1 MAVFKMNR
9 DFEIILNPD
18 AVKLVPELTG
28 ISNDQLRYVIL
39 VTDYVDG
46 PYRKKPKDER
56 RNMAKKLIWG
66 DSRKMVETERIRN
79 AMSGYKSLI
88 FDIRRET
95 IEIYHEKI
103 KVLQKESLMPDLPF
117 ARLKEIDMQITFLQD
132 RVVIIS
138 HDLDIEEN
146 ESIELKGK
154 KSLSY
159 IEVWQRNQREWRKYQ
174 ESI

>member
-1 MAVFKMNR
+1 MNR

-138 HDLDIEEN
+138 HDLDIEES

-159 IEVWQRNQREWRKYQ
+159 LEVWQRNQREWRKYQ

>member
-1 MAVFKMNR
+1 MNR

>member
-138 HDLDIEEN
+138 HDLDIEES

-159 IEVWQRNQREWRKYQ
+159 LEVWQRNQREWRKYQ

>member
-9 DFEIILNPD
+9 NFEIILNPD

-138 HDLDIEEN
+138 HDLDIEES

-159 IEVWQRNQREWRKYQ
+159 LEVWQRNQREWRKYQ